1 MSKAAA
7 GENDKVNILLVDD
20 QPGKLMSY
28 ELILQELGQ
37 NLLKASSAQ
46 EALELLLKNDVA
58 VILADVCMPD
68 LDGFELAQMIREHPR
83 FKETAIIF
91 ISAINVTELDSL
103 KGYELGGVD
112 YVPVPVVPGVLRA
125 KVRVFVDL
133 YVKTRALARMNNELE
148 RRVAERTSQLEAAIA
163 RQELLAREVDHRARN
178 ALAVIQSIVA
188 LTPADDTARF
198 ADAIKGR
205 IRAMATAHNLLSES
219 RWRGADLLNLMR
231 EELAPYNNDERV
243 FIDGPAVSIAPSVAQ
258 NLALALH
265 ELATNAAKYGALSK
279 PEGRLS
285 VAWRLQGDTMTLTW
299 SEECPHVVS
308 EPKKKGFGSKVIEAS
323 VTGQLGG
330 RIEREWRKSGLR
342 ANFELPG
349 KHFADQ
355 APETGAH
362 SVSRTENGRIARPA
376 SLRDRTVLVL
386 EDEPLIAMM
395 TSGLIRE
402 LSGTV
407 LGPFANTHAAEGAI
421 DAEIDLAILDVNIAG
436 DFAYPLA
443 DRLIER
449 GVPIIFV
456 TGYHIGAIE
465 PRFAGCPVLT
475 KPVDRDELAAAL
487 LKGVSDRPPGSTGA
501 GVREARKLAEERN
514 GA

>member
-1 MSKAAA
+1 MNEAATGA
-7 GENDKVNILLVDD
+7 TDKVNILLVDD

-58 VILADVCMPD
+58 VILVDVCMPD

-133 YVKTRALARMNNELE
+133 HVKTRALARMNNELE
-148 RRVAERTSQLEAAIA
+148 QRVAERTSQLEAAIA

-188 LTPADDTARF
+188 LTPVDDTKRF
-198 ADAIKGR
+198 AESIKGR
-205 IRAMATAHNLLSES
+205 IRAMAMAHNLLSES
-219 RWRGADLLNLMR
+219 RWRGADLLSLMR
-231 EELAPYNNDERV
+231 EELAPYNNDGRV
-243 FIDGPAVSIAPSVAQ
+243 FIDGAPVSIAPTVAQ

-285 VAWRLQGDTMTLTW
+285 VAWRLEGGTLTLTW
-299 SEECPHVVS
+299 NEDCPHVVS

-330 RIEREWRKSGLR
+330 RIERDWRRNGLR
-342 ANFELPG
+342 ANVELPS

-355 APETGAH
+355 APDAGAH
-362 SVSRTENGRIARPA
+362 GASRSEGGRKMWSS
-376 SLRDRTVLVL
+376 SLRGRTVLVL

-395 TSGLIRE
+395 TSGLITE
-402 LSGTV
+402 LNGTV
-407 LGPFANTHAAEGAI
+407 LGPFASTRAAEAAVG
-421 DAEIDLAILDVNIAG
+421 AEIDLAILDVNIGG

-443 DRLIER
+443 DRLVER
-449 GVPIIFV
+449 GVPVIFV
-456 TGYHIGAIE
+456 TGYHIGAVE
-465 PRFAGCPVLT
+465 PRFAGRPVLT
-475 KPVDRDELAAAL
+475 KPVDRDELALAL
-487 LKGVSDRPPGSTGA
+487 INGVSDKPAGPPRGA
-501 GVREARKLAEERN
+501 RGPHSLAEERN